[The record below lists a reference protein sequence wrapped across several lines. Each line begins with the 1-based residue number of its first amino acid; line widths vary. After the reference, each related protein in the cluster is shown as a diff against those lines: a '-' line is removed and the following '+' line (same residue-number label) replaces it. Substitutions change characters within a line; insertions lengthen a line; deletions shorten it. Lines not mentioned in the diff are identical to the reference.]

1 MGISVVMFNGSPRA
15 GGNTQICLE
24 RVGRGLAASGIP
36 SRILRLAEHDL
47 RPCLACYRCRAR
59 GECVQNDGAN
69 EMIAAMVESQGIII
83 GSPTWFGSVS
93 GWTKNLID
101 RAGFVSRMNGHLFRG
116 KVGAPV
122 IAARRGGAVQ
132 VYNEI
137 ISFFA
142 INHFYMVG
150 SSYWNFAF
158 GLEPGDVNGDD
169 EGMRTMDDLAVNMA
183 YLLKAIELARREG
196 IGGPAPAESSRNEKG
211 APE

>member
-1 MGISVVMFNGSPRA
+1 MSISVVLFNGSPRK

-24 RVGRGLAASGIP
+24 RVQKGLTAAGISTEIVPLAQKRIEPCKACKACRGKRRCSQDD
-36 SRILRLAEHDL
+36 DL
-47 RPCLACYRCRAR
+47 
-59 GECVQNDGAN
+59 N
-69 EMIAAMVESQGIII
+69 EMIERMEKAEGIIL

-93 GWTKNLID
+93 GWIKNLID
-101 RAGFVSRMNGHLFRG
+101 RAGYVSRMNGHMFYR

-122 IAARRGGAVQ
+122 IAMRRAGAVQ

-158 GLEPGDVNGDD
+158 GLEPGEAAADK
-169 EGMRTMDDLAVNMA
+169 EGMQTMDDIAKNMA
-183 YLLKAIELARREG
+183 LLLKALHAART
-196 IGGPAPAESSRNEKG
+196 K
-211 APE
+211 

>member
-1 MGISVVMFNGSPRA
+1 MGISVVMFNGSPRV

-24 RVGRGLAASGIP
+24 RVERGLAAGGIP

-59 GECVQNDGAN
+59 GECVQDDGAN
-69 EMIAAMVESQGIII
+69 ELIAAMVESQGIII

-122 IAARRGGAVQ
+122 IALRRGGAVQ

-142 INHFYMVG
+142 INHFFMVG

-158 GLEPGDVNGDD
+158 GLEPGEAARDA
-169 EGMRTMDDLAVNMA
+169 EGMQTMDDLAANMA
-183 YLLKAIELARREG
+183 LLLKALRAAAPIAA
-196 IGGPAPAESSRNEKG
+196 GGR
-211 APE
+211 